1 MVNCVRELNSQ
12 QYTLIR
18 LAVQKDDHCTCIVCC
33 IVEVVGRWM
42 DVLRRTDCST
52 GYLSHPAVKKAT
64 RYCNTIT
71 TAPTGGAEGMYCNII
86 TIVLTLPCSNVSV
99 AMNPLPCSNVS
110 VAMNPLPCSNVSA
123 AMNPVMSLLL

>member
-1 MVNCVRELNSQ
+1 MR
-12 QYTLIR
+12 
-18 LAVQKDDHCTCIVCC
+18 C

-64 RYCNTIT
+64 RYCNTIS

-86 TIVLTLPCSNVSV
+86 TIVPTLPCSNVSV

-110 VAMNPLPCSNVSA
+110 VPINPLPCSNVSVA
-123 AMNPVMSLLL
+123 LNPLPCSNVSVAMNPLPSSNVCCYELVTMQ